1 MPLNLDLSDSFI
13 CSPNRLGNMLK
24 NGKWPFFFLI
34 ILLSL
39 FLIRCG
45 GGSGG
50 GSSGPPAGKITMAWD
65 SEADPAVVGYR
76 IYYGRVSRAVSG
88 QYENSVDLGMATQT
102 SSNTV
107 SYTLGGLNIGQTYY
121 IAITAYDGLHR
132 ESDFSNEVSGTA
144 AP

>member
-1 MPLNLDLSDSFI
+1 
-13 CSPNRLGNMLK
+13 MLK

-39 FLIRCG
+39 FFIKCG

-50 GSSGPPAGKITMAWD
+50 GSSGPPAGKITLAWD

-88 QYENSVDLGMATQT
+88 QYENSMDVGLPCSLSYGFPCVSPLLPREPIYRFWQLSLG
-102 SSNTV
+102 
-107 SYTLGGLNIGQTYY
+107 
-121 IAITAYDGLHR
+121 
-132 ESDFSNEVSGTA
+132 
-144 AP
+144 